1 LLRLGQA
8 RLVVAVR
15 NGNLTSALEAA
26 LTVEPLL
33 AHIEDPFVRGSFMNS
48 MAHALAA
55 AGRYAEADRVASRH
69 VEEARRFHVTF
80 SVPTALVN
88 LAWARLGLGSFT
100 SAASLLDRSERE
112 DTTSDRLL
120 AVERNVVRA
129 WIYLS
134 RGQAA
139 RAVELVKATDLQMA
153 RSDVL
158 GLALAT
164 RAYAEACCGESTL
177 AIESNTTAA
186 GVVNDVKGHVMLNCT
201 RCVLALDK
209 DASQLTQSLNELA
222 AAIAH
227 TGCIDSMI
235 CAVRAFPRLRDV
247 ATAHPAM
254 RQILVTATM
263 LTRDPGLVT
272 DGHIVHGKKIG
283 ESLSSREREVLQ
295 LAAEGFRN
303 DEIAQRLFISPL
315 TVKTHLQNIYKKLN
329 VASRT
334 EAATKAREDGLLG

>member
-1 LLRLGQA
+1 
-8 RLVVAVR
+8 
-15 NGNLTSALEAA
+15 
-26 LTVEPLL
+26 
-33 AHIEDPFVRGSFMNS
+33 MNS
-48 MAHALAA
+48 MAHALGA

-69 VEEARRFHVTF
+69 VEEALRFHVTF

-112 DTTSDRLL
+112 DTTSDSLL
-120 AVERNVVRA
+120 AGERNVIRA

-139 RAVELVKATDLQMA
+139 RAVELVKATDLQTA
-153 RSDVL
+153 RSDIV
-158 GLALAT
+158 GLAMAT

-177 AIESNTTAA
+177 AVETNATAA
-186 GVVNDVKGHVMLNCT
+186 GLVYDVKGHVMLSCT

-209 DASQLTQSLNELA
+209 DAFQLTQSLNELA
-222 AAIAH
+222 GAIAH

-235 CAVRAFPRLRDV
+235 CAVRAFPPLRD
-247 ATAHPAM
+247 AARAHPAM
-254 RQILVTATM
+254 RQNLVTAAMRTG
-263 LTRDPGLVT
+263 DPGLGT
-272 DGHIVHGKKIG
+272 DGNVVHSKKIR
-283 ESLSSREREVLQ
+283 EPLSSREREVLQ

-303 DEIAQRLFISPL
+303 DEIGQRLFISPL
-315 TVKTHLQNIYKKLN
+315 TVKTHLQNIYEKLD

-334 EAATKAREDGLLG
+334 EAAMKAREDGLLG